1 MIPALGRHSK
11 TLSQTGWKTREKGRK
26 RYNCAFKEY
35 GLRGPKFSKLPKISE
50 TKHGGGAERSSS
62 LRNNAAPQCPAFGLM
77 DHDVHSLD
85 NSADLEKRD
94 SRIKTQ
100 TN

>member
-1 MIPALGRHSK
+1 MDD
-11 TLSQTGWKTREKGRK
+11 
-26 RYNCAFKEY
+26 
-35 GLRGPKFSKLPKISE
+35 LRGPKFSTPPKISE
-50 TKHGGGAERSSS
+50 AKHGGGAERSRS
-62 LRNNAAPQCPAFGLM
+62 LRNNAAPQCPALGLM

-85 NSADLEKRD
+85 NSADLEERD